1 MSRKWLIG
9 WLLQVLFTQTLWGEE
24 LNDSTLNT
32 DEKKNAS
39 LQSEAAASFD
49 IVPATDRHPERG
61 SFFHPSCNLIG
72 RYGLTLNRLIYI
84 LL

>member
-39 LQSEAAASFD
+39 LQSEAAAPFD
-49 IVPATDRHPERG
+49 IVSAADRYQERG
-61 SFFHPSCNLIG
+61 SFLHPSCYLTG
-72 RYGLTLNRLIYI
+72 RYGLTLISL
-84 LL
+84 